1 MTDIKPILVVD
12 GNLSSKRE
20 RIAVLENWGCHV
32 MSAHDKPDALA
43 RMEKTAF
50 ALVVLG
56 DDAPGMSTAEFLERI
71 ADADPR
77 PPVLVTARSVAVD
90 AAVSA
95 MKAGA
100 LDYLIEPVPAE
111 RLLAHLEALLAGPEK
126 HGGVDGSGTGGT
138 SRTSRPIISGHPVMT
153 DLTAMVDRVADSTA
167 SILIQGE
174 SGTGKELFARYIHDK
189 SARRKGPFVAVN
201 CAALPEN
208 LLESELF
215 GHEKGAF
222 TGAVARKAGK
232 FEQADGGTLLLDEVT
247 EMPLHLQSKLLRV
260 IQEKEVD
267 RVGGGAPVSVDVR
280 IVATTNRNILEAVS
294 RGEFRDDLY
303 YRLNVIP
310 LTIPPLRERRSDI
323 PLLAAHFIRKFNAL
337 DRRNV
342 KSLTKGAL
350 DRLNGMPLRGNVR
363 ELENLL
369 QRAVLLART
378 EMITE
383 DDLVPGVPASPPH
396 NEASTDTALPDELL
410 ASPLKDVERRMI
422 FHTLGKTGGNR
433 THAAQILGISVR
445 TLRNKLNEYK
455 DSGDLP
461 EDEDR

>member
-12 GNLSSKRE
+12 GNLSSKRD
-20 RIAVLENWGCHV
+20 RIAILENWGCHV
-32 MSAHDKPDALA
+32 VSAHDKPDALA
-43 RMEKTAF
+43 RLEKMAF
-50 ALVVLG
+50 ALVILG
-56 DDAPGMSTAEFLERI
+56 AEAPGMDTAEFLSRM
-71 ADADPR
+71 ADADTQ
-77 PPVLVTARSVAVD
+77 PPVLVTARSVSVD
-90 AAVSA
+90 DAVSA

-100 LDYLIEPVPAE
+100 LDYLIEPVSAE
-111 RLLAHLEALLAGPEK
+111 RLLAYVETLLTSPGK
-126 HGGVDGSGTGGT
+126 NGGT
-138 SRTSRPIISGHPVMT
+138 DGGEKTRTSRATRAIISGHPMMM
-153 DLTAMVDRVADSTA
+153 DLMAMVDRVADSTA

-174 SGTGKELFARYIHDK
+174 SGTGKEMFARYIHDK
-189 SARRKGPFVAVN
+189 STRRKGPFVAVN

-222 TGAVARKAGK
+222 TGAIARKAGK

-247 EMPLHLQSKLLRV
+247 EMQLHLQSKLLRV

-280 IVATTNRNILEAVS
+280 IVATTNRDILEAVS
-294 RGEFRDDLY
+294 RGEFREDLY

-310 LTIPPLRERRSDI
+310 LTIPPLRERQEDI
-323 PLLAAHFIRKFNAL
+323 PLLAAHFIKKFNAL
-337 DRRNV
+337 DRRDV
-342 KSLTKGAL
+342 KSLTTGAL
-350 DRLNGMPLRGNVR
+350 ERLKTMPLRGNVR

-383 DDLVPGVPASPPH
+383 DDLIVGPSAPSA
-396 NEASTDTALPDELL
+396 ETAAAVDKTLSDELL

-461 EDEDR
+461 TDEDL